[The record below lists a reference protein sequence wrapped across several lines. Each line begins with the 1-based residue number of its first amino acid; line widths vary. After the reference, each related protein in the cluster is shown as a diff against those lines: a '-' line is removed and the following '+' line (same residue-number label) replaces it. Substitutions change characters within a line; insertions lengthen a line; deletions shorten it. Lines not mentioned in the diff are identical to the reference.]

1 MTEFRILAHIRSSQ
15 TFSWGSSAE
24 DISLYY
30 IHNSMLATTKL
41 YKNSFCRPTDPIS
54 FINVT
59 GMTLFILFGLKK
71 HLSGT
76 YNATSPKNMD
86 DLLALPFWRL
96 KPYVRPAVSNTN
108 GTDSDKVTNKRK
120 KGTSTLEQN
129 KRRKEQK
136 VEQVKKYYQKA
147 LNKVFLNNFWWFW

>member
-1 MTEFRILAHIRSSQ
+1 MKQLVDELH
-15 TFSWGSSAE
+15 AE
-24 DISLYY
+24 LGEVID
-30 IHNSMLATTKL
+30 K
-41 YKNSFCRPTDPIS
+41 D
-54 FINVT
+54 
-59 GMTLFILFGLKK
+59 
-71 HLSGT
+71 

-96 KPYVRPAVSNTN
+96 KPYVRPVSNTN

-136 VEQVKKYYQKA
+136 AERVKKYHQKA
-147 LNKVFLNNFWWFW
+147 LNKVLKK